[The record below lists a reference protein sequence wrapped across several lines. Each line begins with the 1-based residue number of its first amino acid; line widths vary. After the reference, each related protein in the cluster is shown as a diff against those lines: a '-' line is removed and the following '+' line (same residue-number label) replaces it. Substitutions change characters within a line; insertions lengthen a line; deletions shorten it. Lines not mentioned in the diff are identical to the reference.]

1 MAGHCA
7 RRVLLTALALLSVGC
22 ALQSPLPPNAFIR
35 PPLPVPTLP
44 PPPPPAS
51 LPAPPQDT
59 TPVPEPPEAPPP
71 RPAEDRPDAA
81 EPARPAPAPPPAS
94 PPAVL
99 PFPRPVEEP
108 LRLEEVLESVAAAFP
123 LLYAVELERAIAAG
137 QRLAA
142 EGQFDPVL
150 RLRSAEQGGTFGSS
164 RLLASI
170 EQTSP
175 YGGIS
180 TFAAWRWG
188 QGNFPIYYGDRKTGE
203 GGEWQ
208 AGVVVPLLQNRAI
221 DPRRARLRAAQ
232 IAENLAEP
240 TIRRARLDFF
250 RAAAQAYWS
259 WQVAGAQYR
268 IAEELLRLA
277 VDRQQ
282 VFDEQFRA
290 GKIAEAP
297 VALNRRLVASRREAL
312 LAAERLVQQSALRLS
327 LFLRDEQGQPVV
339 PPSHWLDPN
348 FLQTPFP
355 LPRAEGLAADVQLA
369 LRQRPELVRFQLE
382 KQRRSLEWQLAN
394 NQLLPNLNLVL
405 QGAQDVGAAKK
416 TLSGTGPFA
425 TDRTTG
431 EVGAVLEFPLP
442 FRNARG
448 QALTAQAQLAQL
460 LAQERYARDEITVQ
474 VQDAVSELLLTW
486 QRLQQAQ
493 EEQRQAER
501 VLQIETARFREGR
514 ISLVELNLQEIAAA
528 EAKTK
533 VAVILGSYFN
543 AIANYLAV
551 LGVDQP
557 RGPVSSQVLSP
568 PR

>member
-1 MAGHCA
+1 
-7 RRVLLTALALLSVGC
+7 
-22 ALQSPLPPNAFIR
+22 LQ
-35 PPLPVPTLP
+35 
-44 PPPPPAS
+44 
-51 LPAPPQDT
+51 
-59 TPVPEPPEAPPP
+59 
-71 RPAEDRPDAA
+71 
-81 EPARPAPAPPPAS
+81 
-94 PPAVL
+94 
-99 PFPRPVEEP
+99 
-108 LRLEEVLESVAAAFP
+108 LEEVLESVAAAFP
-123 LLYAVELERAIAAG
+123 LLYAVELERTIAAG

-142 EGQFDPVL
+142 EGQFDPLL
-150 RLRSAEQGGTFGSS
+150 RLQ
-164 RLLASI
+164 SI
-170 EQTSP
+170 EQTGTFASTRLQTGIEQTLP
-175 YGGIS
+175 YGGIA
-180 TFAAWRWG
+180 TFAGWRWG
-188 QGNFPIYYGDRKTGE
+188 QGNFPVYYGDRKTGE
-203 GGEWQ
+203 GGELR
-208 AGVVVPLLQNRAI
+208 AGVIIPLLQNRPI
-221 DPRRARLRAAQ
+221 DPRRARLRIAQ
-232 IAENLAEP
+232 ITENLADP

-250 RAAAQAYWS
+250 RLATQAYWS

-268 IAEELLRLA
+268 IAAELLQLA

-282 VFDEQFRA
+282 LFDVQLKE

-312 LAAERLVQQSALRLS
+312 LAAERLIQQSALRLS

-339 PPSHWLDPN
+339 PPSTWLDPN
-348 FLQTPFP
+348 FLQTSFP

-369 LRQRPELVRFQLE
+369 LQQRPELVRFQLE
-382 KQRRSLEWQLAN
+382 KQRRSVEWQLAN
-394 NQLLPNLNLVL
+394 NQLLPALNLVL

-431 EVGAVLEFPLP
+431 ELGAVLEFPLP

-448 QALTAQAQLAQL
+448 QSLTAQAQLAQL
-460 LAQERYARDEITVQ
+460 LAQERFTRDEITVQ

-501 VLQIETARFREGR
+501 VLQIETVRFREGR

-533 VAVILGSYFN
+533 VAVILGSYLN

-551 LGVDQP
+551 LGIDPP
-557 RGPVSSQVLSP
+557 RAPIPSKVLST

>member
-35 PPLPVPTLP
+35 QPLPVPTLP

-51 LPAPPQDT
+51 LPAPPPADT
-59 TPVPEPPEAPPP
+59 PPVEPPEAPPP
-71 RPAEDRPDAA
+71 RPAEDRPDAV
-81 EPARPAPAPPPAS
+81 EPSRPAPSPSPAS

-123 LLYAVELERAIAAG
+123 LLYAVELERPIAAG

-150 RLRSAEQGGTFGSS
+150 RLRSAEQGGTFSSS

-208 AGVVVPLLQNRAI
+208 AGVIVP
-221 DPRRARLRAAQ
+221 RARLRAAQ

-416 TLSGTGPFA
+416 TLNGTGPFA

-501 VLQIETARFREGR
+501 VLQIETVRFREGR

-557 RGPVSSQVLSP
+557 RGPVPSQVLSS

>member
-1 MAGHCA
+1 MEPN
-7 RRVLLTALALLSVGC
+7 RPT
-22 ALQSPLPPNAFIR
+22 PPS
-35 PPLPVPTLP
+35 
-44 PPPPPAS
+44 PPAS
-51 LPAPPQDT
+51 
-59 TPVPEPPEAPPP
+59 
-71 RPAEDRPDAA
+71 
-81 EPARPAPAPPPAS
+81 S
-94 PPAVL
+94 PSVL

-123 LLYAVELERAIAAG
+123 LLYAVEWERAIAAG

-142 EGQFDPVL
+142 EGQFDPLL
-150 RLRSAEQGGTFGSS
+150 RLRSAEQGGTFSNS

-208 AGVVVPLLQNRAI
+208 AGIVVPLLQNRAI

-240 TIRRARLDFF
+240 LIRRARLDFF

-277 VDRQQ
+277 EDRQQ
-282 VFDEQFRA
+282 VFDEQFGA

-297 VALNRRLVASRREAL
+297 VALNRRLVASRRETL
-312 LAAERLVQQSALRLS
+312 LATERLVQQSALRLS

-339 PPSHWLDPN
+339 PPSRWLDPN

-369 LRQRPELVRFQLE
+369 LQQRPELIRFQLE
-382 KQRRSLEWQLAN
+382 KQRRSVEWQLAD

-416 TLSGTGPFA
+416 TLNGTGPFA

-431 EVGAVLEFPLP
+431 EIGAVLEFPLP

-460 LAQERYARDEITVQ
+460 LAQERYTRDEIIVQ

-501 VLQIETARFREGR
+501 VLQIETVRFREGR

-551 LGVDQP
+551 LGVDQL
-557 RGPVSSQVLSP
+557 RGPVPTQVLSP